1 MATAI
6 SPAIVYSMGVS
17 SELFAGA
24 GKIPG
29 DYEEG
34 HEHKAVNDVRHG

>member
-1 MATAI
+1 M
-6 SPAIVYSMGVS
+6 SPAIVYSIDVS

-24 GKIPG
+24 GEIPG

-34 HEHKAVNDVRHG
+34 YEQKAVGYVRHG